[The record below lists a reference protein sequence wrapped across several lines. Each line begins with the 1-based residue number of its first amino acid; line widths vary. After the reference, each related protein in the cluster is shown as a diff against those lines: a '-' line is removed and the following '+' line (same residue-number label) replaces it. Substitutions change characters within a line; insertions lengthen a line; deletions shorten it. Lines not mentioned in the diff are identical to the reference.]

1 MIKKKR
7 ITSTK
12 YTKLFAIVTFFVAVI
27 FSIGFF
33 FGYLPYKRIRAKAE
47 VVMASA
53 KKMKDGVKEN
63 DIDLV
68 KKDME
73 QLSKD
78 YASFQKEAKSVY
90 WASFI
95 PYVSDFKN
103 GVEAGDYLIKAGQQS
118 VNAIYPHADLIGFK
132 KGESSFVDKS
142 AEDRLQTA
150 VLTLDKILV
159 DVDSISENVDQA
171 QQRIEK
177 IDPNRYPEKIGN
189 RVVRAE
195 IADAKTQFNAAASF
209 FVEAKPLIK
218 QLPEILGK
226 DEEKNYLILFQNEY
240 ERRATGGFLTAF
252 AHMKIANG
260 KIEISNSS
268 NIYDLDDSI
277 ANKPAAPE
285 KIRQYHVNVNQFF
298 IRDSNLSPDWVESIK
313 LFESLYQKSSIKK
326 DYDGIIS
333 MDAHVLVDLLRIF
346 GDTEAGGV
354 TFSANEDPRC
364 DCPQAIYE
372 IFDNV
377 GRPVGYIRE
386 NRKGILGELMFA
398 LFNKAIGFSPSK
410 YWGPMAQEMF
420 VNMDEKHVLLY
431 FKDPEIQKAVEK
443 MNYGGRIQEFE
454 GDYLH
459 INNVNFA
466 GAKSNLFVS
475 EEIESTTTFE
485 GGKVKR
491 EVRIVF
497 KNPYAHSDCNLERGG
512 LCLNATLRN
521 WIRFYVPKGAELD
534 TFNGSKTEVLTYDDL
549 GKTVFEG
556 FMEVNPKG
564 RAEVVI
570 TYTLPDTINKD
581 NYKLLIQKQGGV
593 SQQKIKVVVDKKKK
607 YDGQFNVD
615 QLISLN

>member
-1 MIKKKR
+1 
-7 ITSTK
+7 
-12 YTKLFAIVTFFVAVI
+12 
-27 FSIGFF
+27 
-33 FGYLPYKRIRAKAE
+33 
-47 VVMASA
+47 MASA
-53 KKMKDGVKEN
+53 KKMKDDIKQN

-73 QLSKD
+73 QLTKD

-95 PYVSDFKN
+95 PYVADFKN
-103 GVEAGDYLIKAGQQS
+103 GVEAGDYLMKAGQQTI
-118 VNAIYPHADLIGFK
+118 NAIYPHADLIGFK

-177 IDPNRYPEKIGN
+177 IDPNRYPEKVGN
-189 RVVRAE
+189 RVVRAQ

-226 DEEKNYLILFQNEY
+226 DGEKNYLILFQNEY

-252 AHMKIANG
+252 AHMKIADG

-277 ANKPAAPE
+277 RNKPAAPE

-313 LFESLYQKSSIKK
+313 LFESLYEKSSIKK

-431 FKDPEIQKAVEK
+431 FKDPETQKAVEK

-466 GAKSNLFVS
+466 GAKSNLFVT

-485 GGKVKR
+485 GGKAKR

-497 KNPYAHSDCNLERGG
+497 KNPYPHSDCNLERGG

-534 TFNGSKTEVLTYDDL
+534 KFVGSKTEVLTYDDL

-556 FMEVNPKG
+556 FMEVNPQG

-570 TYTLPDTINKD
+570 TYTLPDSIKKD
-581 NYKLLIQKQGGV
+581 DYKLMIQKQGGV
-593 SQQKIKVVVDKKKK
+593 SQQKLKVVVDKKKK
-607 YDGQFNVD
+607 YDGPFNVD
-615 QLISLN
+615 QVISLD